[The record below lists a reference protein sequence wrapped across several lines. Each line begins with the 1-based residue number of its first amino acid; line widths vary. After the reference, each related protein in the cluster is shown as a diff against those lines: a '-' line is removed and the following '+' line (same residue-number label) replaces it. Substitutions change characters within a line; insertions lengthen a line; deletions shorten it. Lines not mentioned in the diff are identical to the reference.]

1 MRFLFFETKFD
12 RKLSIML
19 HPSIVL
25 ILIVIN
31 VLFLI
36 LYFRKSKCI
45 NNKHKDVIFS
55 LQSRLIAEK
64 TKQERSNNFKNE
76 VDTMADETRDMFVA
90 IQLKLE
96 LLHGIAKN
104 SNPN

>member
-1 MRFLFFETKFD
+1 LRFLFFETKFG

-19 HPSIVL
+19 HPIIVL

-31 VLFLI
+31 TLFLI
-36 LYFRKSKCI
+36 LFFRKSNYIK
-45 NNKHKDVIFS
+45 NKHKEVILN

-64 TKQERSNNFKNE
+64 MKQERSNYSKNK
-76 VDTMADETRDMFVA
+76 VDTMEDVTKNMFVA

-104 SNPN
+104 SNTN